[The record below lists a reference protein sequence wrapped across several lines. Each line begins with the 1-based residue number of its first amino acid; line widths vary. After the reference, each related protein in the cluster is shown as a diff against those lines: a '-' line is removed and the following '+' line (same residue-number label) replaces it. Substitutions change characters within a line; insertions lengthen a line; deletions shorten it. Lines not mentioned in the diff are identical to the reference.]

1 MRGYLKPT
9 PADTVTEKTIRQK
22 FRRTY
27 PSSAFTFTADRQWN
41 FSMEESDSAVSKEYF
56 ETYFSERKE
65 DMRLLL
71 CMYTTPEVTWDA
83 IRTLP
88 NLHLPSQV
96 SDDEIVKYFF
106 ARFSSGSFVLADQS
120 LKPSKRLILIETLL
134 KCALIPKQVALTRL
148 QDEIAEMKAK
158 RNVAE
163 KSLKSLQYQTRS
175 PQDRA
180 IRNVYTYIRSTFSKQ
195 LSADGGDTNAEIT
208 EASVEKLV
216 IMLIDAGYLN
226 EYSVLF
232 DGGCS
237 YNVFAAH
244 IAQRVGCKV
253 WGCEYVPTRVFI
265 GAASMLRALED
276 KQEVGTLYNRLIAF
290 IFSDLFALQSFGP
303 TTLAYFFDEAFPLA
317 LIRYLLYVAANNS
330 PSLQYIVSF
339 KASKRRSVHKIFLE
353 YGFERMSETMQVT
366 KTGSKEKNTAYV
378 YKHTDIK
385 GTKSS
390 AKPPQLSCQGY
401 PLNEAE
407 LTALL
412 HASWGVENGS
422 QQQYYENLY
431 TKAEGVLSRHRVGEA
446 ALERCDCAYCQAR
459 RNERKVL
466 WLGMAYADTD
476 TTTIQGLVDL
486 KTSDELTDTEARDT
500 ARCHAAEAAHNVA
513 IYTLAKDSNSRARS
527 DRHIKTD
534 FSKAGLAATIKR
546 TLPTDAQLDQVSL
559 DYMWMPNSYLHTS
572 LGGTKGLTILL
583 EGLTQLVRVGGLV
596 FLPFHIDVLVCL
608 SENCSWEKRYAATM
622 INKEESNAHLLF
634 EATNKISDEIEANF
648 GKNANQELLYCKVS
662 PTDLKQ
668 SGLVRLSPFGKR
680 LIAMSQDELESK
692 RFVQLTLLP

>member
-1 MRGYLKPT
+1 
-9 PADTVTEKTIRQK
+9 
-22 FRRTY
+22 
-27 PSSAFTFTADRQWN
+27 
-41 FSMEESDSAVSKEYF
+41 MEESDSAVSQEYF

-71 CMYTTPEVTWDA
+71 GMYTTPEVTWDA
-83 IRTLP
+83 ILTLP

-106 ARFSSGSFVLADQS
+106 ARFSSDSFVLADQS

-134 KCALIPKQVALTRL
+134 ACALIPKQVVFTRL
-148 QDEIAEMKAK
+148 QDEIAEMKAR

-163 KSLKSLQYQTRS
+163 KSSKSLQYQSRS

-180 IRNVYTYIRSTFSKQ
+180 IRNVYTYIRSSFSKQ

-208 EASVEKLV
+208 ESSVENLV
-216 IMLIDAGYLN
+216 IMLIEAGYLN
-226 EYSVLF
+226 ALSVLF

-276 KQEVGTLYNRLIAF
+276 KQEVGALYNRLIAY

-353 YGFERMSETMQVT
+353 YGFERVSSMQVT
-366 KTGSKEKNTAYV
+366 KTGSNEKNTAYV
-378 YKHTDIK
+378 YKRSDIRD
-385 GTKSS
+385 TKSS
-390 AKPPQLSCQGY
+390 SKPPQLSCQGY
-401 PLNEAE
+401 PLNEVE
-407 LTALL
+407 LTELL
-412 HASWGVENGS
+412 HASWGVPNGS

-500 ARCHAAEAAHNVA
+500 ARCHAAEAANNVA

-534 FSKAGLAATIKR
+534 FSKAGLVATIKR
-546 TLPTDAQLDQVSL
+546 TMEPTEAQFDQVSL

-572 LGGTKGLTILL
+572 LGGTNGLTRLL
-583 EGLTQLVRVGGLV
+583 ESLTQLVRVGGLV
-596 FLPFHIDVLVCL
+596 FFPFHIDVLVCL

-662 PTDLKQ
+662 PADLKQ
-668 SGLVRLSPFGKR
+668 SGLVRSSPLGKR
-680 LIAMSQDELESK
+680 LIAMAPDGLESK